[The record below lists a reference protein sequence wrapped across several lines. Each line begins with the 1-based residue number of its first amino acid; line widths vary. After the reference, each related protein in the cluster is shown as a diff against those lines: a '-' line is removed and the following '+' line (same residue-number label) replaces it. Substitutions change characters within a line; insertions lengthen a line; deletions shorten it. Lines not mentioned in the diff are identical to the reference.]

1 MIHRPTRAKGFAFV
15 EVILV
20 VVTVALIGFVA
31 FRFIENQNESQT
43 VAPAPTGTQDV
54 ALNSTADVD
63 AAVQQADSVDLD
75 SVDKELEAEFNF

>member
-1 MIHRPTRAKGFAFV
+1 MIHRPTPQKGFAFV

-31 FRFIENQNESQT
+31 FRFIDNQNASKT
-43 VAPAPTGTQDV
+43 VAPAPTETQDV

-75 SVDKELEAEFNF
+75 SVDSELETEFNF